1 MPNDNIILY
10 KKCEMY
16 NKKMLYVYKYIC
28 FKQNYTNI
36 EQYKSV

>member
-1 MPNDNIILY
+1 MILSCT
-10 KKCEMY
+10 KSVKFIVK
-16 NKKMLYVYKYIC
+16 NVVIYKYIC